1 MYCNRPEVTA
11 LARRVLGLDE
21 KQPGTR
27 RFFYFVP
34 AQGEPR
40 KLVHR
45 IETSALDE
53 LPGEKAKASES
64 KLDRYGFHYIGSDQD
79 FEAKQQRSTDT
90 YFILIVMPLCLSSAC
105 KKKSRPDDTSDYN
118 KDAENFDA
126 NTNEMDQVAYGRLE
140 GIFHCLAL
148 RYSVANKLLRCLS
161 PQVARSRG

>member
-1 MYCNRPEVTA
+1 MLLPPLLGFTKTGNCRWRVISSPRPTP
-11 LARRVLGLDE
+11 LDLKHQRPTQE
-21 KQPGTR
+21 SSYQN
-27 RFFYFVP
+27 
-34 AQGEPR
+34 Q
-40 KLVHR
+40 
-45 IETSALDE
+45 
-53 LPGEKAKASES
+53 PGEKAKASES